1 MIAFV
6 HDELNRLFAHQYV
19 AERAETETGTDK
31 DDDADHLAAT
41 AIEYLK
47 WVRGLKSSSDKWVSA

>member
-41 AIEYLK
+41 AIGYLK
-47 WVRGLKSSSDKWVSA
+47 